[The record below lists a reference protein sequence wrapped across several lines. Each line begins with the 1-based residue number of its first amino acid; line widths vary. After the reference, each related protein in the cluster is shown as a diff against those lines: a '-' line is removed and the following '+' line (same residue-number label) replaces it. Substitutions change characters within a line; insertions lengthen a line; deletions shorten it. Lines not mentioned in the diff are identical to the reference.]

1 MAGLS
6 QDMTASQVGRE
17 GAIQSALK
25 KQTNELQNL
34 LNAVE
39 ELSSRLYPIM
49 TPKPENPKT
58 TEGLEPAGPDKD
70 VDAFILD
77 GIQARNRA
85 IRNITSMVR
94 RLYEQVDL

>member
-6 QDMTASQVGRE
+6 QDTTASQVGRE

-39 ELSSRLYPIM
+39 DLSSRLYPIM
-49 TPKPENPKT
+49 SPKPENPKT
-58 TEGLEPAGPDKD
+58 AEGIEPGNDKD

-77 GIQARNRA
+77 GIQARNRG
-85 IRNITSMVR
+85 IRNITAMVR